1 MARDGIADLFSVVAL
16 APQVGV
22 EKPNPGIFRHALDQ
36 AGVPASRAV
45 YVGNRLDTDI
55 RPARAIG
62 MRTVWMLRGE
72 APPAPTADQLDEP
85 DAVITTLTGLP
96 AVLARLVHVNRVL
109 TTAGR

>member
-1 MARDGIADLFSVVAL
+1 
-16 APQVGV
+16 
-22 EKPNPGIFRHALDQ
+22 
-36 AGVPASRAV
+36 
-45 YVGNRLDTDI
+45 
-55 RPARAIG
+55 
-62 MRTVWMLRGE
+62 VWMLRGE

>member
-1 MARDGIADLFSVVAL
+1 M
-16 APQVGV
+16 
-22 EKPNPGIFRHALDQ
+22 
-36 AGVPASRAV
+36 